1 MHRPAIVVAL
11 LVMVVWGATPV
22 ATRLAT
28 EELEPL
34 TVGVMRTVLA
44 GLIAVPLIAGMR
56 LPPPATDRGRR
67 LLAVS
72 ALAGFVVFPLIYTF
86 GQERTSAMHGGVILA
101 ALPVFTGLWA
111 ALAERRRPRTWW
123 LAGCAI
129 ALGGEFVVIA
139 FRSGGGGGA
148 AASLAGDLLV
158 LLAALLVSSGYVA
171 GARLAAAGYRSIAT
185 TFWGVALGALVVA
198 PIAVVG
204 GALGG
209 SPGGDP
215 TAWAAVLFLAVVT
228 SILGY
233 IGWYWALDR
242 GTVAR
247 IAPIQFLQPLSGLLL
262 AALFLDERLTAPLGL
277 GAAAVLLGVG
287 IAQRPA
293 ARRPPAAVGPADP
306 TPPA

>member
-1 MHRPAIVVAL
+1 VHRPAIVVAL
-11 LVMVVWGATPV
+11 LVMVIWGATPV

-56 LPPPATDRGRR
+56 LPPPATDRARR

-111 ALAERRRPRTWW
+111 ALAERRRPRAWW
-123 LAGCAI
+123 LAGCAV
-129 ALGGEFVVIA
+129 ALAGEFVVIA

-158 LLAALLVSSGYVA
+158 LLAAILVSSGYVA
-171 GARLAAAGYRSIAT
+171 GARLAAGGYRSIAT
-185 TFWGVALGALVVA
+185 TFWGVALGAVLVA

-204 GALGG
+204 GAVGG
-209 SPGGDP
+209 TPGGDL
-215 TAWAAVLFLAVVT
+215 TAWGAVLFLAVVT
-228 SILGY
+228 SIVGY

-247 IAPIQFLQPLSGLLL
+247 IAPMQFLQPLSGLLL
-262 AALFLDERLTAPLGL
+262 AALFLDERLTAPLAI
-277 GAAAVLLGVG
+277 GAAAVLVGVA
-287 IAQRPA
+287 IAQ
-293 ARRPPAAVGPADP
+293 RPPAAVRRGDPAP
-306 TPPA
+306 TPPP

>member
-1 MHRPAIVVAL
+1 VHRPAIVVAL

-101 ALPVFTGLWA
+101 ALPIFTGLWA

-123 LAGCAI
+123 LAGCAV
-129 ALGGEFVVIA
+129 ALAGECVVIA
-139 FRSGGGGGA
+139 FRSGGGGA
-148 AASLAGDLLV
+148 AASLGGDLLV
-158 LLAALLVSSGYVA
+158 LLAAILVSSGYVA

-209 SPGGDP
+209 SPGGDA

-228 SILGY
+228 SIVGY

-277 GAAAVLLGVG
+277 GAAAVLVGVG
-287 IAQRPA
+287 IAQRP
-293 ARRPPAAVGPADP
+293 PAAVRPAEP
-306 TPPA
+306 TPPG